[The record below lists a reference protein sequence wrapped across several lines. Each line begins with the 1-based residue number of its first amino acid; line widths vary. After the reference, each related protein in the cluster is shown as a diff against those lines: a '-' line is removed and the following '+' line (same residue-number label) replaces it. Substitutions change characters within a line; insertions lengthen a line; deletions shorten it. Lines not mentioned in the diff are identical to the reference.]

1 MAKKTEGIEV
11 SLRFVADILNGN
23 TRWHSE
29 KETKR
34 RRNEL
39 LEDLIPILA
48 PRLKDDQPPNYYW
61 EKLIKKIN
69 NMRLISYW
77 KVDLSNPK
85 AGIVKRTFPGAEGSP
100 RKMAYATIATALE
113 ESKLSRLRSCFG
125 CEKWFVASDFKQ
137 KHCNPECTSAYHR
150 KSAKYRVRKMRLKN
164 KTMSIPDQDKAK
176 KLKEL
181 RQFDLFL
188 KKAGGRIKTQME
200 VGPYIKRNIPGGWN
214 TVIKWQEEK
223 HRGKSTKLI
232 WKTLPNQIK
241 ATLRDSWTRT

>member
-1 MAKKTEGIEV
+1 MERKAGDITI
-11 SLRFVADILNGN
+11 SLGVVAEILNGDF
-23 TRWHSE
+23 RWQGE

-39 LEDLIPILA
+39 LEDLVPILA

-69 NMRLISYW
+69 NMRLVSYW

-85 AGIVKRTFPGAEGSP
+85 AGIVYRMFPGADGSL
-100 RKMAYATIATALE
+100 RKMAYATIATAFE

-137 KHCNPECTSAYHR
+137 KHCNPECTHSYHR
-150 KSAKYRVRKMRLKN
+150 KNAKYRVRKMRLKN
-164 KTMSIPDQDKAK
+164 KTMSIADQDKVK
-176 KLKEL
+176 KLKES

-188 KKAGGRIKTQME
+188 KKAGGRIKAQME
-200 VGPYIKRNIPGGWN
+200 VGPHIKRSIPGGWN
-214 TVIKWQEEK
+214 TVLKWQEEK
-223 HRGKSTKLI
+223 NKGKSTKLI

-241 ATLRDSWTRT
+241 AALRDSWARA